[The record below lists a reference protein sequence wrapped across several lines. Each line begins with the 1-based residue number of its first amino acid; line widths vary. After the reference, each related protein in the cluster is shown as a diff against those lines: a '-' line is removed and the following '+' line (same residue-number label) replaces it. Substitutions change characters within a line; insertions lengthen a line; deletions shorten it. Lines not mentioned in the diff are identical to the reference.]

1 MCKKTKK
8 IIIAVGVFL
17 TCTTAF
23 FDITTGIYFGVL
35 TNMFVNILCK
45 EDSVKPKK
53 VTAKK
58 IVRAPYL

>member
-17 TCTTAF
+17 TMATAF

-45 EDSVKPKK
+45 EESVKPKK
-53 VTAKK
+53 VKAKK